1 MLKTSGVGER
11 GTINGAEGWSC
22 HLQDKTRAMLESRRR
37 RRVIERPS
45 RRRNESVEGG
55 RVETIY
61 STVVGEGLRTRR
73 EGATV
78 NI

>member
-1 MLKTSGVGER
+1 ML
-11 GTINGAEGWSC
+11 
-22 HLQDKTRAMLESRRR
+22 RRR
-37 RRVIERPS
+37 STRMVVKMPR

-73 EGATV
+73 VGATV
-78 NI
+78 NIWQWLSASLVVP